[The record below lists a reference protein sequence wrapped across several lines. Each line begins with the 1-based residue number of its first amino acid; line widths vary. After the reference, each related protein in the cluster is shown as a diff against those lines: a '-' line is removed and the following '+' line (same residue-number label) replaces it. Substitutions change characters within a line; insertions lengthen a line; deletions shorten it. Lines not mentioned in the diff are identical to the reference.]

1 MTFST
6 VQNIWQCLGIK
17 INYVIFFIK
26 HVLDVWNGVSWIMI
40 HQIYFNESYLIG
52 LKLEWSQ
59 ATQNFVYKMLIV
71 CSNLFFLK
79 TMNSC
84 KSECQ
89 PYLARLLND
98 CNLKYLFY
106 KSWLL
111 FVCSL
116 FILSSNSVMF
126 INFSFNSYYFSP
138 RNKIQQA
145 PRSTWHKSAEAYFCY
160 EHSQNL
166 GVPWHCWGLHLRNSH
181 SSCVC
186 YWFVLLL
193 SMHQAYWIT
202 CFPRHCVKVRNFVC
216 VKSWNSQLI
225 FMIKLLYACLHNEY
239 THLLLLFK

>member
-1 MTFST
+1 MNLFPAIYIVPWNWNLKCQKPYLTFST
-6 VQNIWQCLGIK
+6 AQNIWQCLGIK
-17 INYVIFFIK
+17 IDYVIFFIK

-40 HQIYFNESYLIG
+40 HQIYFNESYFIG

-59 ATQNFVYKMLIV
+59 ATQNSVYKMLIV

-89 PYLARLLND
+89 PYPARSLND
-98 CNLKYLFY
+98 CKLKYLFY

-126 INFSFNSYYFSP
+126 INFRFNSYYFSP

-145 PRSTWHKSAEAYFCY
+145 HSPSWNKSSEAHLCHEFTQSLGFSRHRRSMY
-160 EHSQNL
+160 
-166 GVPWHCWGLHLRNSH
+166 LRNRYSGR
-181 SSCVC
+181 VRAR
-186 YWFVLLL
+186 FVLLL
-193 SMHQAYWIT
+193 QMHSAHRI
-202 CFPRHCVKVRNFVC
+202 CIPRHCLRWEAMF
-216 VKSWNSQLI
+216 I
-225 FMIKLLYACLHNEY
+225 
-239 THLLLLFK
+239 